1 MSTLRE
7 PADESTHDGNGDQQA
22 KPEGRKI
29 SDVFGENVFSLLT
42 LKEHLTKSTYDK
54 MKGVILR
61 QEKLDFETVEQM
73 AQAII
78 KWAIDKGVTHYT
90 HWFQPLTASTAE
102 KHDAFFKPSWDLE
115 LEAKGIESLSASE
128 FVKRE
133 PDGSSFPSGGLRAT
147 HEARSYTIWDPS
159 SPPFILETENG
170 KTLYLPAVFISYTG
184 ESLDYKTPLL
194 KANHALNQAATAV
207 CHYFDQQVH
216 HVFSTLGWE
225 QEYFLVD
232 EKFLNARPDLLLI
245 GRTVFGGQSAKGQ
258 QMEDHYF
265 GSIPVRVQDF
275 MQEFELEA
283 LKVGIPILTRHNEVA
298 PSQYECAPMFEETN
312 VSVDHNLLIMDL
324 MEKIA
329 IKHQFRIL
337 FNEKPFAGLNGSGKH
352 NNWSLA
358 TSKGKNLLFPGD
370 NPGSDLLFLTFF
382 INVLKAINDNNDI
395 LRASIASAD
404 NDHRLGANEAPPAII
419 SVFTGSLLEKVLSRF
434 KTAGLTSDR
443 IAEKEVID
451 LQLTKIC
458 AITKDPIDRNRT
470 SPFSFTDNRFEFRGV
485 GASANCAAPMTT
497 LNTIVANQLQAF
509 KTEVDGR
516 HQHNPNTEDN
526 IVAVLQG
533 YLEDVERIV
542 FNGNGYS
549 KAWEEEAEARGLSNN
564 KTTPV
569 ALQAMITKKAKDV
582 FGKQRVFSE
591 KELHSRYNVLLE
603 NYIHKIAIEADLL
616 QEISRTYVLP
626 AAYECINKLS
636 ETYRNLNDMG
646 LKDQPQRIV
655 AQVVPITD
663 LTDELNHQ
671 LSQLMEAKS
680 SADQMHDLAA
690 SAQAYADQVKPYLDK
705 VRAPIDKLEGLVD
718 DKIWPLPKYRE
729 LLFLR

>member
-1 MSTLRE
+1 MTTLQQL
-7 PADESTHDGNGDQQA
+7 PDESTHDGNGDHQA
-22 KPEGRKI
+22 QPEGRRI
-29 SDVFGENVFSLLT
+29 SDIFGESVFSLLT
-42 LKEHLTKSTYDK
+42 LKENLTESTYDNI
-54 MKGVILR
+54 KGVILR
-61 QEKLDFETVEQM
+61 QQQMDSETAEHI

-78 KWAIDKGVTHYT
+78 KWAMDKGVTHYT
-90 HWFQPLTASTAE
+90 HWFHPLTASSAE
-102 KHDAFFKPSWDLE
+102 KHDAFFKPNWDLE
-115 LEAKGIESLSASE
+115 KEAKGIESLSASE
-128 FVKRE
+128 LVRQE
-133 PDGSSFPSGGLRAT
+133 PDGSSFPSGGLRVT

-194 KANHALNQAATAV
+194 KANHALNVAATAV
-207 CHYFDQQVH
+207 CHFFDPQVH

-265 GSIPVRVQDF
+265 GSIPVRVQNF
-275 MQEFELEA
+275 MKEFELEA
-283 LKVGIPILTRHNEVA
+283 LKLGIPIMTRHNEVA
-298 PSQYECAPMFEETN
+298 PGQYECAPMFEETN
-312 VSVDHNLLIMDL
+312 VAVDHNLLIMDL
-324 MEKIA
+324 MAKIA

-358 TSKGKNLLFPGD
+358 TSNGKNLLLPGD
-370 NPGSDLLFLTFF
+370 NPASNLLFLTFF
-382 INVLKAINDNNDI
+382 INILKAIHDNNDL

-404 NDHRLGANEAPPAII
+404 NDHRLGANEAPPAIV
-419 SVFTGSLLEKVLSRF
+419 SVFTGSLLEKVLANF
-434 KTAGLTSDR
+434 KASGLSSEQTV
-443 IAEKEVID
+443 ANEMID
-451 LQLTKIC
+451 LQLSKIC
-458 AITKDPIDRNRT
+458 AIAKDQTDRNRT
-470 SPFSFTDNRFEFRGV
+470 SPFSFTGNRFEFRGV

-497 LNTIVANQLQAF
+497 LNTIVANQLQVF
-509 KTEVDGR
+509 KKEVDAR
-516 HQHNPNTEDN
+516 HQHNPNIEDS

-533 YLEDVERIV
+533 YMADVERIV

-564 KTTPV
+564 KTTPA
-569 ALQAMITKKAKDV
+569 ALQAMISKKARDV
-582 FGKQRVFSE
+582 FGNQLVFNE

-616 QEISRTYVLP
+616 QEMSRTYVLP
-626 AAYECINKLS
+626 VAYESINKLS

-646 LKDQPQRIV
+646 LKEQAQHIV
-655 AQVVPITD
+655 AQVVSITD
-663 LTDELNHQ
+663 LADELHNQ

-680 SADQMHDLAA
+680 SAEQIHDVAA
-690 SAQAYADQVKPYLDK
+690 SAQAYAEQVKPHFDR
-705 VRAPIDKLEGLVD
+705 VRASIDQLEGLVD
-718 DKIWPLPKYRE
+718 DKLWQLPKYRE